1 MSFSRLRLA
10 LLALRDLIPAAA
22 PFVLLGALLLA
33 GAYWLL
39 DPNPPQRLVMAT
51 GPENSAYEVLGRRYR
66 EALAAYGIEVE
77 LRGSA
82 GSAENLQSIERGDVD
97 VAFVQGGTWQRPPGE
112 EEETDPDFR
121 SLGSLFYEPVWLFY
135 RTDSAKRLL
144 RQPRLESITQLKGW
158 RLNAGAQGSGVKVLA
173 EKLLELNALEPGDVK
188 LAHLANTPAVVELLE
203 GRLDAMV
210 FVSAPESPLI
220 QMLLQTP
227 GIALFSFSHAEAYS
241 RKLPYLTAVTLPR
254 GVVDLARDLPDD
266 DIDLIAP
273 TATLMAREDLHPALV
288 QLLMQAATRIHGQP
302 GWFARAGDFPNA
314 RGTDVPIAPEA
325 ARFLRSGAPWLQRYL
340 PFWVSNL
347 VDRMWVALVSIIA
360 VLIPLSRLVPP
371 LYEFRVRSRVF
382 RWYARLRE
390 IEQALE
396 RPDADRGRLLA
407 ELDDVEARAA
417 RISLPLS
424 YADELYALRQHI
436 DLVRGKLR
444 ASGA

>member
-22 PFVLLGALLLA
+22 PFVLVGLALLA
-33 GAYWLL
+33 GAYGWLQ
-39 DPNPPQRLVMAT
+39 PNPPQRLVMLT
-51 GPENSAYEVLGRRYR
+51 GADNSAYEVLGRRYR
-66 EALAAYGIEVE
+66 EALAGYGIEIE

-82 GSAENLQSIERGDVD
+82 GSAENLARLARGEAD
-97 VAFVQGGTWQRPPGE
+97 VAFVQGGTWQRLPGE
-112 EEETDPDFR
+112 DDALPPLR
-121 SLGSLFYEPVWLFY
+121 SLGSLFFEPVWLFY
-135 RTDSAKRLL
+135 RTDSAERLL
-144 RQPRLESITQLKGW
+144 RRPRLASLTELRGW
-158 RLNAGAQGSGVKVLA
+158 RFNAGAPGSGVKVLA
-173 EKLLELNALEPGDVK
+173 DRLLELNGLAPEALR
-188 LAHLANTPAVVELLE
+188 LSHLPNTPAVVELLE
-203 GRLDAMV
+203 GRLDAV
-210 FVSAPESPLI
+210 LFVSAPESPLI

-227 GIALFSFSHAEAYS
+227 GIALFSFAQAEAYA

-254 GVVDLARDLPDD
+254 GVVDLARDLPAQDVR
-266 DIDLIAP
+266 LVAP

-288 QLLMQAATRIHGQP
+288 QLLMQAATRIHGAP

-314 RGTDVPIAPEA
+314 NGTDVPIAPEA
-325 ARFLRSGAPWLQRYL
+325 ARYLRSGTPWLQRHL
-340 PFWVSNL
+340 PFWVANL
-347 VDRMWVALVSIIA
+347 IDRMWVALLSIVA

-396 RPDADRGRLLA
+396 RPGADRRRLLA

-417 RISLPLS
+417 RVSLPLS

-436 DLVRGKLR
+436 DLVRRQLR
-444 ASGA
+444 PPE